1 MATGDK
7 KGALMQQDV
16 GAAGGV
22 APLGGDKKVPAEN
35 LPEMDY
41 EKSGSVKT
49 HDEATDAHSALFAE
63 KADLDD
69 GSTVA
74 FSVGYDAGGLYVVTE

>member
-7 KGALMQQDV
+7 KGTLMQQDV

-22 APLGGDKKVPAEN
+22 APLGEDKKVPAEN

-49 HDEATDAHSALFAE
+49 HNEATDAHGALFAK